1 MAIKITLRALGW
13 CAIINM
19 CLLLWWFLFF
29 VFAHDWVY
37 FWHSKWF
44 NIPNIPVE
52 TFNTIHYAGMLFY
65 KLAIFMLNIIPFFA
79 LRIAAKKYNTE

>member
-1 MAIKITLRALGW
+1 MAINITLMALGW

-37 FWHSKWF
+37 FMHSKWF
-44 NIPNIPVE
+44 DIPVE
-52 TFNTIHYAGMLFY
+52 TFNAIHYAGIICY
-65 KLAIFMLNIIPFFA
+65 KLAIFMLNIIPYFA
-79 LRIAAKKYNTE
+79 LRIAVKKHHTE